1 METMLKQVTQ
11 TLNLKPHQV
20 LETSTKTL
28 KTLYGPVDIEGH
40 QGLDGRYYVVDTAR
54 LFPPATPIAKYDAS
68 SDEWS

>member
-1 METMLKQVTQ
+1 MLKQVTK

-20 LETSTKTL
+20 IESRTKLL

-54 LFPPATPIAKYDAS
+54 LFPAAAPIPK
-68 SDEWS
+68 